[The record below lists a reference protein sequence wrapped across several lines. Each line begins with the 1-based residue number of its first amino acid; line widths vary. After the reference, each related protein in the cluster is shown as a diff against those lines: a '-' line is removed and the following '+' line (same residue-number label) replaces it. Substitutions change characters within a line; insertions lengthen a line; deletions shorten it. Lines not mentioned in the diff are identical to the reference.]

1 MSLNGQYLLCLF
13 GFFERKGGMADGIR
27 MIRKISKKR
36 TGIQIRKLMN
46 ERGVTV
52 MQVQDY
58 LDIDSPQAIYKW
70 LQGVN
75 LPSVIHLYGLSQI
88 LDAKIEE
95 ILAEE
100 EEDDEWEGKTV

>member
-1 MSLNGQYLLCLF
+1 
-13 GFFERKGGMADGIR
+13 
-27 MIRKISKKR
+27 
-36 TGIQIRKLMN
+36 
-46 ERGVTV
+46 

>member
-1 MSLNGQYLLCLF
+1 
-13 GFFERKGGMADGIR
+13 

-36 TGIQIRKLMN
+36 TGIQIRQMMN

-75 LPSVIHLYGLSQI
+75 LPSVIHLFYHPETRHTPKLPGKDGLRVS
-88 LDAKIEE
+88 
-95 ILAEE
+95 
-100 EEDDEWEGKTV
+100 